1 MSNFSNFDAKLRSF
15 SPQFTNSGY
24 SDGQG
29 LYEKHREIIHQQV
42 SKLPNSPRSKNKIEQ
57 TFEEMLKSIHFFR
70 KPDII
75 PFPYLHSEVQEEPEA
90 TDHKYK
96 NLLEELERER
106 NLRKAAEKENE
117 TLRDKLAYLSEI
129 ESQYEVYRIESLKLT
144 DLSTEI
150 DKLNLK
156 IKLLQEENEDL
167 RKKIR
172 TGYDSSLN
180 LDRYSKELERQKE
193 INNELLKQLAELRS
207 AYEELRKTYTK
218 DLNSQKFRYSKLT
231 EEKNDLEAKFRE
243 TQEKLMSFRDLP
255 QDPDDEIQ
263 AKIRSMKNEYRDK
276 LKSLE
281 KRLPSGRFQD
291 ESELRLKE
299 IEDRLANLQGKLVEK
314 EPRARVPGSQ
324 TSRGSTPVKG
334 RSSPG
339 ATWKTSDRFSP
350 QKLPRSGN
358 SVPDKMNAGSA
369 ASAISARSA
378 RSPARGKV
386 SPARQSRSP
395 SQNARASRSPGR
407 GGSPFTRSASGHRLT
422 EQHVE
427 CETCVRRHGHD
438 WARSPHSP
446 R

>member
-75 PFPYLHSEVQEEPEA
+75 PFPYLHSEVLEEPTES

-96 NLLEELERER
+96 TLLEELERER
-106 NLRKAAEKENE
+106 NLRKAAEKEND

-129 ESQYEVYRIESLKLT
+129 ESQYELYRLESLKIT
-144 DLSTEI
+144 DLTTEI
-150 DKLNLK
+150 EKLNLK

-167 RKKIR
+167 RKKMR
-172 TGYDSSLN
+172 STYDSSLN

-218 DLNSQKFRYSKLT
+218 DLNSQKFRNSKLT
-231 EEKNDLEAKFRE
+231 EEKNELEAKFRE

-263 AKIRSMKNEYRDK
+263 AKIRSMKSEYRDK

-324 TSRGSTPVKG
+324 TSRGSTPAKG

-339 ATWKTSDRFSP
+339 TTWKTSDRFSP

-358 SVPDKMNAGSA
+358 SIPDKVNAGSV
-369 ASAISARSA
+369 
-378 RSPARGKV
+378 RSPGRGKV

-395 SQNARASRSPGR
+395 SQNARTSGASRTSRSPGR
-407 GGSPFTRSASGHRLT
+407 SGSPFMRSASGHRLT

-427 CETCVRRHGHD
+427 CETCVRRHGHE